1 MSKVNQMKRDIDKD
15 INSIKE
21 VLNNKNIDEMLKIHK
36 HMDSKYQSKINTW
49 GLSQYGWS
57 DDLGFAYELIGES
70 GISENLENMIGKL
83 EGYKQDLDLRV
94 YEIFN
99 GKSSNGVKIYNSNKN
114 SNTNANTITNTNTV
128 NFNAVVQNI
137 KDNESL
143 TEEQTKEELQKIE
156 ELKTIYESKDSK
168 KTKWSKVK
176 PIMIWLAD
184 KSVDV
189 GIAFL
194 PLITSMFGG

>member
-15 INSIKE
+15 INSIKD
-21 VLNNKNIDEMLKIHK
+21 VLNNKNIEEMLKVHK
-36 HMDSKYQSKINTW
+36 YMDSKYQSKINIW
-49 GLSQYGWS
+49 GLSKYGWS

-83 EGYKQDLDLRV
+83 EGYKQDLDLRA

-99 GKSSNGVKIYNSNKN
+99 GKSSSGVKIYNNNKN
-114 SNTNANTITNTNTV
+114 SNSNTNTITNTV
-128 NFNAVVQNI
+128 NFNAVLQNI

-143 TEEQTKEELQKIE
+143 TEEQTKEALQKLE
-156 ELKTIYESKDSK
+156 ELKTIYKSKDSK
-168 KTKWSKVK
+168 KTKWAKVK

-189 GIAFL
+189 SNRSLINL
-194 PLITSMFGG
+194 ILITPE

>member
-21 VLNNKNIDEMLKIHK
+21 VLDNKNPDEMLKIHK
-36 HMDSKYQSKINTW
+36 YIDSKYQSKINTW

-57 DDLGFAYELIGES
+57 DDLGFAYELVGES

-94 YEIFN
+94 YEMFN
-99 GKSSNGVKIYNSNKN
+99 GKSSSGVKIYNSNKN
-114 SNTNANTITNTNTV
+114 TNTITNTV

-137 KDNESL
+137 KENESL
-143 TEEQTKEELQKIE
+143 TEKQTNEVLKKLE

-168 KTKWSKVK
+168 KTKWTKVK

-194 PLITSMFGG
+194 PLITSMFGV

>member
-21 VLNNKNIDEMLKIHK
+21 VLSNKNNDEMLRIHK
-36 HMDSKYQSKINTW
+36 YMDSKYQSKINTW

-70 GISENLENMIGKL
+70 SISENLENMIGKL

-114 SNTNANTITNTNTV
+114 SNTNANTITNTV

-143 TEEQTKEELQKIE
+143 TEEQTKEALQKIE
-156 ELKTIYESKDSK
+156 ELKTIYDSKDSK

-176 PIMIWLAD
+176 PIIIWLAD

>member
-1 MSKVNQMKRDIDKD
+1 MV
-15 INSIKE
+15 
-21 VLNNKNIDEMLKIHK
+21 
-36 HMDSKYQSKINTW
+36 
-49 GLSQYGWS
+49 
-57 DDLGFAYELIGES
+57 
-70 GISENLENMIGKL
+70 
-83 EGYKQDLDLRV
+83 
-94 YEIFN
+94 
-99 GKSSNGVKIYNSNKN
+99 YNSNKN
-114 SNTNANTITNTNTV
+114 SNTNANTITNTV

-143 TEEQTKEELQKIE
+143 TEEQTKEALQKIE
-156 ELKTIYESKDSK
+156 ELKTIYDSKDSK

>member
-15 INSIKE
+15 INSIKD
-21 VLNNKNIDEMLKIHK
+21 VLNNKNIEEMLKVHK
-36 HMDSKYQSKINTW
+36 YMDSKYQSKINTW

-70 GISENLENMIGKL
+70 GISENLEHMIGKL
-83 EGYKQDLDLRV
+83 EGYKQDLDLRA

-99 GKSSNGVKIYNSNKN
+99 GKSSSGVKIYNNNINSN
-114 SNTNANTITNTNTV
+114 SNTNTITNTV
-128 NFNAVVQNI
+128 NFNVVLQNI
-137 KDNESL
+137 KDNEAL
-143 TEEQTKEELQKIE
+143 TEEQTKEALQKLE
-156 ELKTIYESKDSK
+156 ELKTIYKSKDSK
-168 KTKWSKVK
+168 KTKWAKVK